1 MTFAPG
7 ASAARVRAGIEAR
20 LPAELRGRVDIA
32 EPATLRREALRLFD
46 RSFAITYV
54 LEAIAILI
62 GLTGVAATISAQ
74 TIARMK
80 EFGMLRH
87 IGMRPRAILAM
98 LASEGVLL
106 GLIGLAAGAVLGLGI
121 SQILIHVINPQSF
134 NWTMETQLPWTL
146 LMTVAVSLVAAA
158 AGTAML
164 AGRRALSE
172 SAIRAV
178 SEDW

>member
-1 MTFAPG
+1 
-7 ASAARVRAGIEAR
+7 
-20 LPAELRGRVDIA
+20 
-32 EPATLRREALRLFD
+32 
-46 RSFAITYV
+46 V

-62 GLTGVAATISAQ
+62 GLAGVAATISAQ

-134 NWTMETQLPWTL
+134 NWTMETQLPW
-146 LMTVAVSLVAAA
+146 ACC
-158 AGTAML
+158 
-164 AGRRALSE
+164 
-172 SAIRAV
+172 
-178 SEDW
+178 